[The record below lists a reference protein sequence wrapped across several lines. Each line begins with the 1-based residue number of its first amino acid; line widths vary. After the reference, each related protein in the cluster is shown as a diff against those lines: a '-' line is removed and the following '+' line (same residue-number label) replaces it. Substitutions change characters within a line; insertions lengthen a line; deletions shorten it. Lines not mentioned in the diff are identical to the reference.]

1 MSILFICPYHVC
13 VRDRPAGVAPACVQA
28 APRYSS
34 GQRWNPKI
42 DWRRIRWGIDFFLPP
57 VEAAPEN
64 LEVR

>member
-1 MSILFICPYHVC
+1 M
-13 VRDRPAGVAPACVQA
+13 QA